1 MRILVSGGAGFIG
14 SHVVDRL
21 IEAGHTVTVVD
32 NLITGVRGNV
42 NPQASFHPLDIAS
55 PEVASLFTETAPEVV
70 YHLAAQMNVTASVAD
85 PTFDA
90 MTNVVGTIAL
100 LESAVRTGVKRFIF
114 SSSGGTI
121 YGAPEVLPA
130 TEDTPPAPMSPYAA
144 SKLAAE
150 EYLKMYARAH
160 PLTYVIL
167 RYSNVYGPR
176 QIPHGECGVCA
187 VLANLMLTG
196 QTPTL
201 YGFGKPVRDYVYVDD
216 VARANVLALHKGDN
230 RIINISQGT
239 GTTVTELFAALK
251 EVIGFDKEPHL
262 REIRPGEV
270 EKNIC
275 ANDLAK
281 RIFGWEPNVG
291 LLEGLQATIQYISR

>member
-14 SHVVDRL
+14 SHVVDHL
-21 IEAGHTVTVVD
+21 IQAGHTVTVVD

-42 NPQASFHPLDIAS
+42 NPQASFREMDIVS
-55 PEVASLFTETAPEVV
+55 PDMASLFTETAPEVV

-150 EYLKMYARAH
+150 EYIKMYARSH

-187 VLANLMLTG
+187 VLANLMLKG

-216 VARANVLALHKGDN
+216 VARANVLALHQGDN
-230 RIINISQGT
+230 RIINISKGT
-239 GTTVTELFAALK
+239 GTTVNELFAALK
-251 EVIGFDKEPHL
+251 EVIGFDKEPL
-262 REIRPGEV
+262 LKEIRSGEV

-275 ANDLAK
+275 ANGLAK
-281 RIFGWEPNVG
+281 RIFGWEPRVG
-291 LLEGLQATIQYISR
+291 LLEGLQNTIQFASR